1 MPHSGLGQANE
12 VDRGCW
18 GKGDHGGGGWTGEG
32 SVVICD
38 EVSARA
44 R

>member
-1 MPHSGLGQANE
+1 MPQGGSEQANK
-12 VDRGCW
+12 VDGGCW
-18 GKGDHGGGGWTGEG
+18 GKGDHGGGGKTGEG